1 MEIAGND
8 DSRCELV
15 VIEKVLYLISI
26 IISFS
31 SLIRERREMVSLF
44 DDRDMLILLSMNTA

>member
-15 VIEKVLYLISI
+15 VIEKVLYSISI

-31 SLIRERREMVSLF
+31 SLIRERHEMVSLF